1 MSEDPVLL
9 EPGDVSDLP
18 SKWIN
23 NGKTRPDHLLVIQ
36 IFDQL
41 QRPVPSFSQ
50 VFNQLSRRTHRFELS
65 DHINSIEVCPS
76 TCLSGFAESSAVV
89 LSTFPQRS
97 TLLEKEKE
105 GI

>member
-9 EPGDVSDLP
+9 EPRDVSDLP

-41 QRPVPSFSQ
+41 QRPVPGLSQ
-50 VFNQLSRRTHRFELS
+50 VFNQLSRRTHGFDLT

-76 TCLSGFAESSAVV
+76 TCLSGFGEFCAVV
-89 LSTFPQRS
+89 LSTSPKDRHCF
-97 TLLEKEKE
+97 
-105 GI
+105 